1 MSSVTIHDAST
12 AQFFAD
18 FARIGRLEP
27 FMLRECSLAEAA
39 AQLGISKSL
48 MGYWVKIMLER
59 GLIAVVCVE
68 QRGRHR
74 VPIYAATA
82 QAFVVPMELI
92 PQVSNETWLQR
103 NLIEFELLAQRS
115 LIQVGRKYAQ
125 RWQLSCV
132 TTGGTVQVKVLPTTD
147 DGFELEAFNRFGQI
161 HLGAAQAAQLQ
172 LEMRALFEK
181 YAGRDQPAGEAKSY
195 LIRYLLVE
203 AQLE

>member
-1 MSSVTIHDAST
+1 
-12 AQFFAD
+12 
-18 FARIGRLEP
+18 
-27 FMLRECSLAEAA
+27 MLRECSLAAAA

-59 GLIAVVCVE
+59 GLIAVVRVE

-92 PQVSNETWLQR
+92 PLVSNETWLQR
-103 NLIEFELLAQRS
+103 NLTEFELLAQRS
-115 LIQVGRKYAQ
+115 LIQVGRKYRH
-125 RWQLSCV
+125 RWQLSCSV
-132 TTGGTVQVKVLPTTD
+132 LNETVQTRVLPTPD
-147 DGFELEAFNRFGQI
+147 DGFELEAFNRFGQVRLI
-161 HLGAAQAAQLQ
+161 AAQAAQLQ

-181 YAGRDQPAGEAKSY
+181 YDGRDQPEENAKSY